1 MNLQHALLKAYFGSL
16 STVAP
21 GYAARKGFDLFQKVR
36 KKSIRD
42 REENFFENAR
52 KFDVEAELDKGK
64 VEQINCYEMGDIN
77 HPLVLLVHGWDSNA
91 GSMSQIAYKLV
102 KEGRRVILF
111 NLPGHAFYKRSSTN
125 LLECRMALSAVLEE
139 INPDPGFSVI
149 SHSFG
154 SAVTAYALSKNEYK
168 VDKLIFLTNPNKV
181 ERIFQDF
188 KNFIGLGD
196 RAYNKL
202 LTMTREKL
210 GEPIESVSVA
220 ANLAKVD
227 FEKLLLIH
235 DKNDKVLDYYNSL
248 EVKEATANSEL
259 STYENIGHYKMLWN
273 ENVIADCAR
282 FLNSTANSKIPSI
295 E

>member
-1 MNLQHALLKAYFGSL
+1 MSLQHALLKAYFGSL
-16 STVAP
+16 SAVAP
-21 GYAARKGFDLFQKVR
+21 GYAARKGFNLFQKVR

-52 KFDVEAELDKGK
+52 KFDVKVELDKGK
-64 VEQINCYEMGDIN
+64 IEQINCYEMGDVK

-91 GSMSQIAYKLV
+91 GSMSQIAYKLI
-102 KEGRRVILF
+102 KERRRVVLF
-111 NLPGHAFYKRSSTN
+111 NLPGHAFYKRNSTN
-125 LLECRMALSAVLEE
+125 LLECRMAFSAILKE
-139 INPDPGFSVI
+139 INPKPRFSVI

-154 SAVTAYALSKNEYK
+154 SAVTAYTLSKSEYK

-188 KNFIGLGD
+188 KHFIGLGD
-196 RAYNKL
+196 RAYDKL
-202 LTMTREKL
+202 LTLTCEKL
-210 GEPIESVSVA
+210 GEPIQAVSVA
-220 ANLAKVD
+220 ANLAKID

-235 DKNDKVLDYYNSL
+235 DKNDKVLGYYNSL

-282 FLNSTANSKIPSI
+282 FLNSTAHRKVLPV